1 MVVSQTNMYETVF
14 GAHVDLGVSAWSDQE
29 RKLSAW
35 ISLYYALNQFRHNFK
50 NVFWHGATNEIWTKF
65 SKFFKLVK
73 RLRMRQCE

>member
-50 NVFWHGATNEIWTKF
+50 NVFGTGLPMRFGPNFQSF
-65 SKFFKLVK
+65 SN
-73 RLRMRQCE
+73 